1 LPQRPRD
8 TEVFIE
14 KDIIKKCHDFIRGS
28 DSMPLWHIFINA
40 MNKLPTGRTMKLYFI
55 ILIFFL
61 SFPGISAKIEKRIL
75 KDGSIEYYN
84 ISESIQKKN
93 TFSTRFDP
101 LIEKI
106 SRNNGIDPFL
116 IKCII
121 QVESGFNPDA
131 VSVAGA
137 MGLMQLMQDTARYFK
152 VKDPLDPEENLNAG
166 IRHFKSLYNHFN
178 GDIQLALAAYH
189 AGLGRVKNRTLP
201 PIQATVDYVEMVL
214 KLYSGVTGGTGQKI
228 QKLYKR
234 IDSEGDII
242 ILSD

>member
-1 LPQRPRD
+1 
-8 TEVFIE
+8 
-14 KDIIKKCHDFIRGS
+14 
-28 DSMPLWHIFINA
+28 
-40 MNKLPTGRTMKLYFI
+40 MKLS
-55 ILIFFL
+55 ILILIIFL
-61 SFPGISAKIEKRIL
+61 LIPELNAKIEKRIL
-75 KDGSIEYYN
+75 HDGSIEYYN
-84 ISESIQKKN
+84 TADSLNIRN
-93 TFSTRFDP
+93 TFSSRFDP

-121 QVESGFNPDA
+121 KVESGFNPDA

-152 VKDPLDPEENLNAG
+152 IKDPLDPEENLNAG
-166 IRHFKSLYNHFN
+166 IKHFKSLYKHFN
-178 GDIQLALAAYH
+178 GDIPLALAAYH

-201 PIQATVDYVEMVL
+201 PIQATIDYVDKVM
-214 KLYSGVTGGTGQKI
+214 KYYSGNSGGSGQKI

-234 IDSEGDII
+234 LDSEGDII

>member
-1 LPQRPRD
+1 MK
-8 TEVFIE
+8 F
-14 KDIIKKCHDFIRGS
+14 S
-28 DSMPLWHIFINA
+28 IN
-40 MNKLPTGRTMKLYFI
+40 F
-55 ILIFFL
+55 LIFFL
-61 SFPGISAKIEKRIL
+61 FLQVADAKIEKRIL
-75 KDGSIEYYN
+75 KDGTIEFYNTSDSIN
-84 ISESIQKKN
+84 TKN
-93 TFSTRFDP
+93 TFSSRFDP

-121 QVESGFNPDA
+121 KVESGFNPDA
-131 VSVAGA
+131 VSTAGA

-166 IRHFKSLYNHFN
+166 IKHFKSLYKHFS
-178 GDIQLALAAYH
+178 GDIPLALAAYH

-201 PIQATVDYVEMVL
+201 PIQATVDYVDKVM
-214 KLYSGVTGGTGQKI
+214 KYYNGNSGGSSQKI